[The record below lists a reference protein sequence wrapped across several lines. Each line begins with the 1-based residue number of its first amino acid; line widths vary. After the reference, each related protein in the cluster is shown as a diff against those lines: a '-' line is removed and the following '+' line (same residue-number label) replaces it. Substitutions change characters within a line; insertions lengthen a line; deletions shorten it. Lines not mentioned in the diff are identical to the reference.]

1 MVISTKAQR
10 EGDASSDTPVTQWL
24 DAPTEDS
31 VETVVTYML
40 EHPSQSISST
50 HIVATA
56 KAFKQLADM
65 CRDPDVRTRL
75 ADGALAAA
83 SSLLLERVVAELGPG
98 TEQSNGH
105 AEHVFLLVQVLRCIC
120 NQSADTD
127 AARAQLLEHGG
138 MAALAR
144 ALSIDDVWRQPV
156 PVAQAAFGA
165 VLNVSLDHK
174 LCTQA
179 LVDARAIEPHI
190 SALRVHGLGNGA
202 HSVWPLVCSS
212 LDNLC
217 EDAEAAAAH
226 FEQHTGLAPNMLQA
240 LAEITAQLANIASV
254 SGEVAEQFVQIK
266 EQQDADVT
274 AALRGAQRTLL
285 WNLCEVLEKSSA
297 VRLQLCEP
305 VYMHQMFDILAY
317 YVATGGPDEPTQP
330 EPNVAQ
336 PPSRPLPQ
344 GNRNADATAQMIVG
358 VSGEDAALAMFDD
371 SGLQQRLF
379 AQLAQSE
386 SALAAAAALC
396 LGNLARTDAHCTQL
410 AQTRPDVVQAAIAW
424 FESGEV
430 RVRHAASGLL
440 KNLCVPAPAKAR
452 MVELGLPAVAARN
465 VDTAVVPVQA
475 NAIGILRHLVNGCA
489 EPTVRALLAHEPGKS
504 QDQGQCALARL
515 LTAVRSTDIDGIR
528 CEGTRLVAAVAKA
541 VYLKRACDAQDIE
554 ARGLDLVAPLVRLV
568 VLDGQRHPLL
578 QQESL
583 VALTVLVAAS
593 SDSAPYAHAVVRCLV
608 PETAAIGTVSEPTE
622 DDTIEADA
630 IEADDADGETAKAD
644 DADDENDKADD
655 ADDEN
660 DKADDAETT
669 APDSFTNVLKR
680 LLTQSGPVW
689 PQSTMQAKSLI
700 TQLTTQLN
708 VQSSPFD
715 PTGLDILRTEILP
728 LTN

>member
-10 EGDASSDTPVTQWL
+10 ESNDASSDTPITQWL

-40 EHPSQSISST
+40 EHPSQSTSST

-65 CRDPDVRTRL
+65 CRDPEVRTRL
-75 ADGALAAA
+75 AQSALAAA
-83 SSLLLERVVAELGPG
+83 SSLLLERVVAELSSQ
-98 TEQSNGH
+98 TEQSNR
-105 AEHVFLLVQVLRCIC
+105 AEHVFMLVQVLRCIC

-179 LVDARAIEPHI
+179 LVDSGAIEPHI

-217 EDAEAAAAH
+217 EDAEAAATR
-226 FEQHTGLAPNMLQA
+226 FEQHAGLAPNMLHS
-240 LAEITAQLANIASV
+240 LAEITEQLA
-254 SGEVAEQFVQIK
+254 QIK
-266 EQQDADVT
+266 ERQDTDVT
-274 AALRGAQRTLL
+274 ASLRGAQRTLL
-285 WNLCEVLEKSSA
+285 WNLCEVLEKSSI

-317 YVATGGPDEPTQP
+317 YVATGGPDEPTLT

-344 GNRNADATAQMIVG
+344 GNRNADAMAQMIVG
-358 VSGEDAALAMFDD
+358 VSGEDAALSMFDD

-379 AQLAQSE
+379 AQLAQPE
-386 SALAAAAALC
+386 PALAAAAALC

-410 AQTRPDVVQAAIAW
+410 AESHPNVVRAAIAW

-430 RVRHAASGLL
+430 RVRHATSGLL
-440 KNLCVPAPAKAR
+440 KNLCVPVAAKAR

-489 EPTVRALLAHEPGKS
+489 EPTVQSLLAQEAGK
-504 QDQGQCALARL
+504 GQCALARL
-515 LTAVRSTDIDGIR
+515 LAAVRSTDIDGIR

-541 VYLKRACDAQDIE
+541 VYLKHACDAQDLE

-583 VALTVLVAAS
+583 VALTVLAAAS
-593 SDSAPYAHAVVRCLV
+593 SVRAPYAHAVVRCLV
-608 PETAAIGTVSEPTE
+608 PETAAIGTVEEP
-622 DDTIEADA
+622 
-630 IEADDADGETAKAD
+630 ADDEPKGS
-644 DADDENDKADD
+644 DADDEPKGSD
-655 ADDEN
+655 ADDEPKGS
-660 DKADDAETT
+660 DADDEPAENENEASDGET
-669 APDSFTNVLKR
+669 APDSFADVLKR

-689 PQSTMQAKSLI
+689 PQSTMQAKSLL
-700 TQLTTQLN
+700 TQLTTQIT
-708 VQSSPFD
+708 VQSTPFD
-715 PTGLDILRTEILP
+715 PVGLDILRSEIVP

>member
-31 VETVVTYML
+31 VKTVVTYML

-98 TEQSNGH
+98 TEQINGH

-127 AARAQLLEHGG
+127 AARTQLLEHGG
-138 MAALAR
+138 TAALAR
-144 ALSIDDVWRQPV
+144 ALNIDDVWRQPV

-179 LVDARAIEPHI
+179 LVDACAIEPHI

-217 EDAEAAAAH
+217 EDAEAAATH
-226 FEQHTGLAPNMLQA
+226 FEQHAGLASNMLQA

-285 WNLCEVLEKSSA
+285 WNLCEVLEKSSV

-330 EPNVAQ
+330 EPSVAQ

-358 VSGEDAALAMFDD
+358 VSGEDAALSMFDD

-410 AQTRPDVVQAAIAW
+410 AETHPDVVQAAIAW

-475 NAIGILRHLVNGCA
+475 NAIGILRHLANGCA
-489 EPTVRALLAHEPGKS
+489 EPTVQALLAQEPGKS
-504 QDQGQCALARL
+504 QDQGQDQDQCALARL

-541 VYLKRACDAQDIE
+541 VYLKRACDAQDLE

-593 SDSAPYAHAVVRCLV
+593 SDNAPYAHAVVRCLV
-608 PETAAIGTVSEPTE
+608 PETAAVGTVSEPTE
-622 DDTIEADA
+622 DEPIEGDTIEAN
-630 IEADDADGETAKAD
+630 
-644 DADDENDKADD
+644 DADDETA
-655 ADDEN
+655 E
-660 DKADDAETT
+660 ADDAETT

-715 PTGLDILRTEILP
+715 PAGLDILRTEILP

>member
-31 VETVVTYML
+31 VKTVVTYML

-98 TEQSNGH
+98 TEQINGH

-127 AARAQLLEHGG
+127 AARTQLLEHGG
-138 MAALAR
+138 TAALAR
-144 ALSIDDVWRQPV
+144 ALNIDDVWRQPV

-179 LVDARAIEPHI
+179 LVDACAIEPHI

-217 EDAEAAAAH
+217 EDAEAAATH
-226 FEQHTGLAPNMLQA
+226 FEQHAGLASNMLQA

-285 WNLCEVLEKSSA
+285 WNLCEVLEKSSV

-330 EPNVAQ
+330 EPSVAQ

-358 VSGEDAALAMFDD
+358 VSGEDAALSMFDD

-410 AQTRPDVVQAAIAW
+410 AETHPDVVQAAIAW

-475 NAIGILRHLVNGCA
+475 NAIGILRHLANGCA
-489 EPTVRALLAHEPGKS
+489 EPTVQALLAQEPGKS
-504 QDQGQCALARL
+504 KDQGQDQGQCALARL

-541 VYLKRACDAQDIE
+541 VYLKRACDAQDLE

-593 SDSAPYAHAVVRCLV
+593 SDNAPYAHAVVRCLV
-608 PETAAIGTVSEPTE
+608 PETAAVGTVSEPTE
-622 DDTIEADA
+622 DNTIEGDTIEVN
-630 IEADDADGETAKAD
+630 
-644 DADDENDKADD
+644 DADDETA
-655 ADDEN
+655 E
-660 DKADDAETT
+660 ADDAETT
-669 APDSFTNVLKR
+669 APDSFTN
-680 LLTQSGPVW
+680 
-689 PQSTMQAKSLI
+689 
-700 TQLTTQLN
+700 
-708 VQSSPFD
+708 
-715 PTGLDILRTEILP
+715 
-728 LTN
+728 

>member
-10 EGDASSDTPVTQWL
+10 EGGDAASDTPVTQWL
-24 DAPTEDS
+24 DAPTDDS

-40 EHPSQSISST
+40 EHPSQSVSST

-75 ADGALAAA
+75 ANGALAAA
-83 SSLLLERVVAELGPG
+83 SSALLERVVADLGSK
-98 TEQSNGH
+98 TEQSNDGH
-105 AEHVFLLVQVLRCIC
+105 AENVFLLVQVLRCIC

-127 AARAQLLEHGG
+127 AARAQLQQHGG

-144 ALSIDDVWRQPV
+144 ALNIDDVWRQPV

-165 VLNVSLDHK
+165 VLNVSLDHTS
-174 LCTQA
+174 CTQS
-179 LVDARAIEPHI
+179 LVDAGAIEPHI
-190 SALRVHGLGNGA
+190 SALRVQRLGNGA
-202 HSVWPLVCSS
+202 HTVWPLVCSS

-226 FEQHTGLAPNMLQA
+226 FEQHTGLAPAMLQA
-240 LAEITAQLANIASV
+240 LAEITERLAEIAKLSA
-254 SGEVAEQFVQIK
+254 EVAERLVQTK
-266 EQQDADVT
+266 EQQDAEVT

-285 WNLCEVLEKSSA
+285 WNLCEVLEKSSI
-297 VRLQLCEP
+297 VRQQLCQP
-305 VYMHQMFDILAY
+305 VYMHKMFDILAY
-317 YVATGGPDEPTQP
+317 YVATGGPDEPTQA
-330 EPNVAQ
+330 EQSVAQ

-358 VSGEDAALAMFDD
+358 VSGEDAALSMFDD

-379 AQLAQSE
+379 AQLTQSE

-396 LGNLARTDAHCTQL
+396 LGNLARTDAHCTRL
-410 AQTRPDVVQAAIAW
+410 AESHSDVVRAAIAW

-440 KNLCVPAPAKAR
+440 KNLCVPVAAKAR

-489 EPTVRALLAHEPGKS
+489 EPTVQALLALEPGKS
-504 QDQGQCALARL
+504 QGQDQSQCALERL
-515 LTAVRSTDIDGIR
+515 LTAVRGTDIDGIR

-541 VYLKRACDAQDIE
+541 VYLKRACDAQDLE
-554 ARGLDLVAPLVRLV
+554 ARDLDLVAPLVRLI

-593 SDSAPYAHAVVRCLV
+593 SIRAPYAHAVVRSLV
-608 PETAAIGTVSEPTE
+608 PETLTIGTVSEPT
-622 DDTIEADA
+622 
-630 IEADDADGETAKAD
+630 
-644 DADDENDKADD
+644 DDEPANDTAE
-655 ADDEN
+655 AN
-660 DKADDAETT
+660 DAETT
-669 APDSFTNVLKR
+669 APDSFTDVLKR

-708 VQSSPFD
+708 VQPNPFD
-715 PTGLDILRTEILP
+715 PTGLDILRTEIIP

>member
-31 VETVVTYML
+31 VKTVVTYML

-127 AARAQLLEHGG
+127 AARTQLLEHGG
-138 MAALAR
+138 TAALAR

-179 LVDARAIEPHI
+179 LVDACAIEPHI

-217 EDAEAAAAH
+217 EDAEAAAKH
-226 FEQHTGLAPNMLQA
+226 FEQHAGLASNMLQA
-240 LAEITAQLANIASV
+240 LAEITEQLANIASV

-285 WNLCEVLEKSSA
+285 WNLCEVLEKSSV

-358 VSGEDAALAMFDD
+358 VSGEDAALSMFDD

-410 AQTRPDVVQAAIAW
+410 AETHPDVVQAAIAW

-475 NAIGILRHLVNGCA
+475 NAIGILRHLANG
-489 EPTVRALLAHEPGKS
+489 
-504 QDQGQCALARL
+504 
-515 LTAVRSTDIDGIR
+515 
-528 CEGTRLVAAVAKA
+528 
-541 VYLKRACDAQDIE
+541 
-554 ARGLDLVAPLVRLV
+554 
-568 VLDGQRHPLL
+568 
-578 QQESL
+578 
-583 VALTVLVAAS
+583 
-593 SDSAPYAHAVVRCLV
+593 
-608 PETAAIGTVSEPTE
+608 
-622 DDTIEADA
+622 
-630 IEADDADGETAKAD
+630 
-644 DADDENDKADD
+644 
-655 ADDEN
+655 
-660 DKADDAETT
+660 
-669 APDSFTNVLKR
+669 
-680 LLTQSGPVW
+680 
-689 PQSTMQAKSLI
+689 
-700 TQLTTQLN
+700 
-708 VQSSPFD
+708 
-715 PTGLDILRTEILP
+715 
-728 LTN
+728 